1 MKITI
6 SNIAWDPI
14 ENEAAVQII
23 KSFGLNSIEIAP
35 TKLWSKPEQA
45 TLEDIQQTKSWW
57 NQQGLEI
64 VSAQS
69 LLYGHPEL
77 EIFGSA
83 ENRAQTFEYMSKIIR
98 ACGQLGAKA
107 LVFGSPKNRLVR
119 DLAKTQ
125 ATEIATEFFHG
136 LAEVA
141 QAAET
146 CLCIE
151 PNPPQYGC
159 DFVRTGIEG
168 VELVKEVD
176 HPGFR
181 LHLDAAAMTL
191 NGEDYAHTIED
202 SFPWLQ
208 HFHASEPFLGLVGAG
223 ETQHDKIAPV
233 LRSLGYQGW
242 VSIEMKNG
250 LVNPNTQAVKQ
261 AIETVTQIYG

>member
-6 SNIAWDPI
+6 STIAWDPA
-14 ENEAAVQII
+14 ENEEATQII
-23 KSFGLNSIEIAP
+23 KDFGLNSVEVAP
-35 TKLWSKPEQA
+35 TKLWARPEQA
-45 TLEDIQQTKSWW
+45 SSQDIQNTRLWW
-57 NQQGLEI
+57 NQHGMDI

-69 LLYGHPEL
+69 LLFGHPEL
-77 EIFGSA
+77 EIFGSV
-83 ENRAQTFEYMSKIIR
+83 ENRTQTFDYMSKIIR

-119 DLAKTQ
+119 DMA
-125 ATEIATEFFHG
+125 ATEAMQIAVDFFHG
-136 LAEVA
+136 LGEVA
-141 QAAET
+141 KSSNT

-159 DFVRTGIEG
+159 DFVRTGAEG
-168 VELVKEVD
+168 VELVKQVD

-191 NGEDYAHTIED
+191 NGENYTKTIEAG
-202 SFPWLQ
+202 FPWLH

-223 ETQHDKIAPV
+223 DTKHAEIAPV

-250 LVNPNTQAVKQ
+250 LVTPNTQAVKQ
-261 AIETVTQIYG
+261 ALETVTKIYG